1 MLLMDDLYDPDDV
14 LIDPDVLFEESVG
27 LEDAEEIDFENPLST
42 KMTYEELTDEAEAET
57 ETIRELFY

>member
-14 LIDPDVLFEESVG
+14 LMDPDMPATEYTD
-27 LEDAEEIDFENPLST
+27 LEDAEEIDFENPFST
-42 KMTYEELTDEAEAET
+42 KMSYEELTDEIKS

>member
-1 MLLMDDLYDPDDV
+1 MLLMDDVYDPDDV
-14 LIDPDVLFEESVG
+14 LMDPDTQVTEFTD

-42 KMTYEELTDEAEAET
+42 KMSYEELTDEIET